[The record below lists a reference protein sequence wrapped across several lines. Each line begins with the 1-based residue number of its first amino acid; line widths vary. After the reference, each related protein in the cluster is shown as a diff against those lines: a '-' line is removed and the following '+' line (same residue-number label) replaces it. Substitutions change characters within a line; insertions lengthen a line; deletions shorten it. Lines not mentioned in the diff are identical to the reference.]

1 MDENK
6 SITFQEIQSA
16 AANLRNIETFPQN
29 YDLILEY
36 LSGSYNTSLNET
48 DNQNFNGAYGFIS
61 AGLQTCALTLPI
73 LKILSDECTD
83 AEIKTSL
90 NENILAVENFKLKFE
105 AANNFTTGIFHYSN
119 RNPGLA
125 NQFFSESEK
134 IFKELFNKTRDSYF
148 VILSENSKNYKHM
161 SEGLEKFITGD
172 LIDARKN
179 YQMAKIGFED
189 TINKLNRENSDEMN
203 YMKIKTEFICRECTN
218 ILYLSN
224 AQYYFRSKNFKL
236 AVENYDKLLDLLKQI
251 TEEYKAAEADQT
263 DESTS
268 NIDSAINFYEGNYF
282 YNFGFRNIAKGHE
295 FQEFEKWEEALECF
309 ENTRTAWT
317 KATVFLLKSNI
328 PQAVTLQEFIS
339 QNEFTIDQYISA
351 CIKDR
356 EQKQKISE
364 LENKVKQQQ
373 EELFNMLKPAGVTF
387 NNIQDINNT
396 VEQNVQVVQKIENK
410 TRESIKDL
418 LELMK
423 SVPLDESVKKEI
435 ETEGK
440 ELVESKEKGVKFLD
454 KAKSFTEKVSGIV
467 KNVGEIAT
475 PLIPVVKALAMMLV

>member
-1 MDENK
+1 MDDN
-6 SITFQEIQSA
+6 SVITFQDVQSA
-16 AANLRNIETFPQN
+16 AAKLRNSETFTQN
-29 YDLILEY
+29 FDLILEF
-36 LSGSYNTSLNET
+36 LSRSYNISLNET
-48 DNQNFNGAYGFIS
+48 DTQNFQRAYEFIS
-61 AGLQTCALTLPI
+61 AGLETCNMTLPVLGI
-73 LKILSDECTD
+73 LTDESPD
-83 AEIKTSL
+83 AEMKTSL
-90 NENILAVENFKLKFE
+90 NGKIITVEIYKLKFI

-119 RNPGLA
+119 RNPGMA
-125 NQFFSESEK
+125 NQFFFESEK
-134 IFKELFNKTRDSYF
+134 IFKELFNKTKDSYF
-148 VILSENSKNYKHM
+148 VIMSDNSKNYKHM

-179 YQMAKIGFED
+179 YQLAKIGFED
-189 TINKLNRENSDEMN
+189 TIDKLERETSDEMK
-203 YMKIKTEFICRECTN
+203 YIKNRMEFICRECTN

-224 AQYYFRSKNFKL
+224 AQYYSRSKNYKL
-236 AVENYDKLLDLLKQI
+236 AVENYDKLLDMLKQI
-251 TEEYKAAEADQT
+251 TEEYKAEEADQN
-263 DESTS
+263 DESNS
-268 NIDSAINFYEGNYF
+268 GIDSAINFYEGNYF
-282 YNFGFRNIAKGHE
+282 YNLGFRNIAKGHE
-295 FQEFEKWEEALECF
+295 YQEFEKWDEALECF

-328 PQAVTLQEFIS
+328 PQAVSLQEFIS

-351 CIKDR
+351 CLKER
-356 EQKQKISE
+356 EQKTKISE
-364 LENKVKQQQ
+364 LENKVKLQQ
-373 EELFNMLKPAGVTF
+373 EELFNMLKPAGITV

-423 SVPLDESVKKEI
+423 SVPLDDSMKKEI

-475 PLIPVVKALAMMLV
+475 PLIPVVKALTMMLV